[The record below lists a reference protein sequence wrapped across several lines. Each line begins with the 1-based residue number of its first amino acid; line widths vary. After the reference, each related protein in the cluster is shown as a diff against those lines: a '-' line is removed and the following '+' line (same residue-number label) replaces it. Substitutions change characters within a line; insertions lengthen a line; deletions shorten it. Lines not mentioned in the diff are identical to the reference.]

1 MVGQLLNRSAQ
12 EKSSR
17 EFTAGSFIDIKL
29 FLLPKSLNN
38 FEFYFLIDIAPEV
51 GGPRIIMIK
60 KNWIQNNSNLQSELY
75 VACDNRTVVVARCRH
90 GGFLPS
96 KPDMNVKSQT
106 TVNISIK
113 IALRF

>member
-60 KNWIQNNSNLQSELY
+60 KIGYKTIVIYKVNCTLRVITEQLL
-75 VACDNRTVVVARCRH
+75 
-90 GGFLPS
+90 LPGVGTEVS
-96 KPDMNVKSQT
+96 S
-106 TVNISIK
+106 
-113 IALRF
+113 LRNQI